1 MHTFEVWAPNANE
14 VTLKLQDETIALEKQ
29 ERGYWRTR
37 VANAKAGDDYF
48 YILDRRD
55 PPFPDPRSLWQPSGV
70 HGPSR
75 LIDHC
80 AFPWTDRGWQA
91 PPLSGAIIYELHVGT
106 FTPAGTFESAIEKL
120 DYLRKI
126 GITHVEL
133 MPVNEFPGN
142 RGWGYDGADIF
153 APHHAY
159 GGPDGLKRLVNA
171 CHERGLAVLLDV
183 VYNHLGPVG
192 NYLSPFGPY
201 FNENY
206 HTPWGAAVNLD
217 GAGSTEVR
225 RFFCDNALMWLRDYH
240 CDGLRLDAVHAFL
253 DRSATHFLEQLSA
266 EVNALEA
273 QLERHLVLI
282 AESDLNQ
289 PLVVTPREA
298 NGYGINAQ
306 WSDDFHHALH
316 AVLTGERD
324 GYYSDFGSLGQLA
337 KALKSVFV
345 YDGQYSE
352 HRRRNHGRPVNGLAA
367 TRFLGYMQN
376 HDQIGNRA
384 QGDRSSQ
391 LLGTGRL
398 EIAAALVLLSPF
410 VPMLFQGEEFAASSP
425 FQYFTDHDDVE
436 VGHAVTEGRRRE
448 FASFGWTPEDVP
460 NPQATDSF
468 ERSKLNWDE
477 VEKEPHRTILE
488 WHRKLIALR
497 HLNPDLVDGR
507 LETVHVEADEERHVL
522 TLRRGRFEIVCNLGE
537 SPLERKMDGTA
548 ALALCSD
555 ASVAIQHSGELTLP
569 ADSVAIVQHAGS
581 EGGL

>member
-14 VTLKLQDETIALEKQ
+14 VTLKLHDEDISLEEQ
-29 ERGYWRTR
+29 ERGYWRTT
-37 VANAKAGDDYF
+37 VKNAKPGDDYF
-48 YILDRRD
+48 YVLDRSD
-55 PPFPDPRSLWQPSGV
+55 LSLPDPRSPWQPSGV

-75 LIDHC
+75 LIDHN
-80 AFPWTDRGWQA
+80 AFSWTDRRWQA
-91 PPLSGAIIYELHVGT
+91 PPLNGAIIYELHVGT

-120 DYLRKI
+120 DYLREV

-159 GGPDGLKRLVNA
+159 GGPHGLKRLVDA
-171 CHERGLAVLLDV
+171 CHQKGLAVLLDV

-201 FNENY
+201 FNSNY
-206 HTPWGAAVNLD
+206 HTPWGVAVNLD
-217 GAGSTEVR
+217 GEGSTEVR

-240 CDGLRLDAVHAFL
+240 FDGLRLDAVHAFL
-253 DRSATHFLEQLSA
+253 DRSATHILEQLSA

-282 AESDLNQ
+282 GESDLNQ

-298 NGYGINAQ
+298 NGYGIDAQ

-337 KALKSVFV
+337 KALKSIFV

-352 HRRRNHGRPVNGLAA
+352 HRRRIHGRPVNGLAG

-391 LLGTGRL
+391 LLGTERL
-398 EIAAALVLLSPF
+398 KIAAALVLLSPF
-410 VPMLFQGEEFAASSP
+410 VPMLFQGEEFAATSP
-425 FQYFTDHDDVE
+425 FLYFTDHDDAE
-436 VGHAVTEGRRRE
+436 IGHAVTEGRRKE
-448 FASFGWTPEDVP
+448 FASFGWVPEDVP
-460 NPQATDSF
+460 NPQAADSF
-468 ERSKLNWDE
+468 ERSKLKWDE
-477 VEKEPHRTILE
+477 VEKEPHRSILE

-497 HLNPDLVDGR
+497 HSSSDLVDGR
-507 LETVHVEADEERHVL
+507 LEMVHVETDEERQVL
-522 TLRRGRFEIVCNLGE
+522 TVRRSRFEIVCNLGKA
-537 SPLERKMDGTA
+537 PFTRKICGKA
-548 ALALCSD
+548 ELALCSD
-555 ASVAIQHSGELTLP
+555 ASVAIQIPGEITLP
-569 ADSVAIVQHAGS
+569 CDSVAIVRS
-581 EGGL
+581 V